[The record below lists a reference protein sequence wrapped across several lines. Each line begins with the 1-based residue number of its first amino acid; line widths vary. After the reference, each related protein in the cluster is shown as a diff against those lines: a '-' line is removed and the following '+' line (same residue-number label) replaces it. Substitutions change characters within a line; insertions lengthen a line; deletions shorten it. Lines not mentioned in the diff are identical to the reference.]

1 MVVLFCTGMSL
12 FSISR
17 VQGGDAAAAWREHL
31 FDELATRPLDDI
43 WMLVGAVVAATLGLW
58 LIVLAL
64 TPGMRR
70 RLPMQVAA
78 DGERTRVVL
87 DRDGAAQL
95 LRDSAMRVP
104 GVSQAKVRVH
114 RHRVKVRADVRFRDP
129 REVKD
134 ELLTAIRDEQR
145 DKLALAHLP
154 KLAVRTRRPA

>member
-1 MVVLFCTGMSL
+1 MLLFSAGMSL
-12 FSISR
+12 FGISR
-17 VQGGDAAAAWREHL
+17 VQAGYPAAPWHEHL
-31 FDELATRPLDDI
+31 FDELATRPLDDA
-43 WMLVGAVVAATLGLW
+43 WMLIGAMVAAALGLW
-58 LIVLAL
+58 LLVLAL

-70 RLPMQVAA
+70 QLPLQVAA
-78 DGERTRVVL
+78 EGEHTRVVL

-104 GVSQAKVRVH
+104 GVSQAKVRVY

-129 REVKD
+129 RDVKD

-145 DKLALAHLP
+145 DKLALARLP